1 MEEARG
7 QRINTLVRNKM
18 RYMFREVLTAIEKE
32 SKQFNV
38 HQDFFKKEGK
48 PKGFYAIRKCM
59 FDHGN
64 EIIET
69 LDLIM
74 KELETTPK
82 KAIVMIPKDI
92 MDECGNSK

>member
-1 MEEARG
+1 MGEERSN
-7 QRINTLVRNKM
+7 RINTLVRNKM
-18 RYMFREVLTAIEKE
+18 RYMFREVLTSVEKE
-32 SKQFNV
+32 SKQFNI

-64 EIIET
+64 EILET
-69 LDLIM
+69 LDLIL

-82 KAIVMIPKDI
+82 KSIVTIPKSI
-92 MDECGNSK
+92 LDECGTDK